1 MCHVSNIRI
10 CTISHIGLCR
20 YSVVDMVISSLF
32 RPSGLK
38 YEKAKEWK
46 IPCVNAQ
53 WLCDILLGNFEALR
67 QIQHSRYS
75 IYTHPEPL
83 VPNPQLV
90 QNLLGMYI

>member
-1 MCHVSNIRI
+1 M
-10 CTISHIGLCR
+10 
-20 YSVVDMVISSLF
+20 
-32 RPSGLK
+32 
-38 YEKAKEWK
+38 
-46 IPCVNAQ
+46 NAQ

-90 QNLLGMYI
+90 QNLLGMYAVTVKELLRSEQLHEGLKILPNISYYLLLPLSSVGYA

>member
-1 MCHVSNIRI
+1 M
-10 CTISHIGLCR
+10 
-20 YSVVDMVISSLF
+20 
-32 RPSGLK
+32 
-38 YEKAKEWK
+38 
-46 IPCVNAQ
+46 NAQ

-90 QNLLGMYI
+90 QNLLGMYAVTGKELLRSEQLDEGLKILPNISYLPHTLFCGVCLV